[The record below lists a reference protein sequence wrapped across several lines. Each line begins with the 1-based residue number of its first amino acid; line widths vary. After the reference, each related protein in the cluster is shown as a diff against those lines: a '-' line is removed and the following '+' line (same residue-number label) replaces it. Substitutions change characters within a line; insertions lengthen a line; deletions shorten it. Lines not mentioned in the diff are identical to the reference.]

1 MKEKTSVQWL
11 TEQLGKKEG
20 FTIPSE
26 LLKVA
31 VEMEKLQIVHAYLTG
46 LIYSL
51 NGSASEQA
59 LQYYNENYKNEEQ

>member
-1 MKEKTSVQWL
+1 MKNQTAIEWL
-11 TEQLGKKEG
+11 NKQLWKNEG
-20 FTIPSE
+20 VNIPIE
-26 LLKVA
+26 LLEVA
-31 VEMEKLQIVHAYLTG
+31 IEMEKLQIIHAHLTG